1 MDASIKNWNSLQTTI
16 TAYKLEDDNLED
28 INPPAKNFRHATN
41 NSSLHHLLLD
51 MFGRMRPKDA
61 EKGFNAEIEFI
72 WMAMD
77 QMSLHWDTTCI
88 SANPMKG
95 WLMGYIYCPIFG
107 IFQRIEGTEF
117 HVGKTQ
123 PSHGDPAVRHD
134 AILTH
139 SSYKLDLLI
148 VEGNR
153 NTNYKARKEDLE
165 KLEKALY
172 RSLVQIIQ
180 ELPEMSSDQ
189 LDALRV
195 YGIIFSGLKVEFL
208 EARCI
213 KGIVVVYSVYTGA
226 VPDNIISVYGFA
238 DLLEM
243 TVAFKRRIEKTIRHI
258 MDLKVPPQ

>member
-1 MDASIKNWNSLQTTI
+1 MHLKKSDSTLDVDVAFESWQSNLQILKAGYWTPTVIVSLCERYLQEPQP
-16 TAYKLEDDNLED
+16 KLVELEEA
-28 INPPAKNFRHATN
+28 P
-41 NSSLHHLLLD
+41 
-51 MFGRMRPKDA
+51 
-61 EKGFNAEIEFI
+61 EI
-72 WMAMD
+72 D
-77 QMSLHWDTTCI
+77 S
-88 SANPMKG
+88 K
-95 WLMGYIYCPIFG
+95 
-107 IFQRIEGTEF
+107 
-117 HVGKTQ
+117 
-123 PSHGDPAVRHD
+123 
-134 AILTH
+134 
-139 SSYKLDLLI
+139 
-148 VEGNR
+148 GNR